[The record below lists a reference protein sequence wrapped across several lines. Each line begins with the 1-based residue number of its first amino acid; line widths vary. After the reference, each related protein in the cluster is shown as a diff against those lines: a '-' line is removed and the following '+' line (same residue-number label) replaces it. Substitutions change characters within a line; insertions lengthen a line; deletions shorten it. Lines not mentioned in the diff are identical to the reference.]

1 VAASAVAAGGD
12 GARVHG
18 LELVVGDT
26 ATVAAAARE
35 AAWRDALA
43 RAEQYAPWPG
53 RPSAPLLEIKETS
66 PPPPDARPMRLLAA
80 EAPTAPAT
88 EPGETII
95 WAAVTA
101 TWTLAR

>member
-1 VAASAVAAGGD
+1 
-12 GARVHG
+12 
-18 LELVVGDT
+18 
-26 ATVAAAARE
+26 
-35 AAWRDALA
+35 
-43 RAEQYAPWPG
+43 
-53 RPSAPLLEIKETS
+53 
-66 PPPPDARPMRLLAA
+66 MRLLAA